1 MVKDISFQLDI
12 SGAGEDVLQ
21 SMALQPARQAAEA
34 IAARAGGM
42 AAGLDTDPPS
52 FQVYSSVGTIKRGQ
66 RAIATI
72 RANANNPR
80 QRYVAREALLKSKD
94 AGRLN

>member
-1 MVKDISFQLDI
+1 MAKDISFSLDI
-12 SGAGEDVLQ
+12 GGAGEDILQ
-21 SMALQPARQAAEA
+21 AMAAAPAKQAAEA
-34 IAARAGGM
+34 IAARASGM
-42 AAGLDTDPPS
+42 AAGLDENPPS
-52 FQVYSSVGTIKRGQ
+52 FNVFSSVGTIKRGQ

-80 QRYVAREALLKSKD
+80 QRYVARQALLKSKD